1 MANQS
6 ESNSAI
12 SLPQENPASMD
23 GGKLDTADHQIV
35 KLLQKAVDATETN
48 SRQALERS
56 ERELH
61 AAQTRIAELE
71 ALVQHYREKSV
82 RAEVWL
88 NEILTEIEDRLI
100 RAPEEKRRQMSRCA
114 TLSFDQ

>member
-12 SLPQENPASMD
+12 PLPQENPASMD
-23 GGKLDTADHQIV
+23 GGKSDTADHRMV
-35 KLLQKAVDATETN
+35 KLLQTAADATESN
-48 SRQALERS
+48 SRQALEGA
-56 ERELH
+56 ENEFH
-61 AAQTRIAELE
+61 VAQTRIAELE
-71 ALVQHYREKSV
+71 ALLQHHREKSV

-100 RAPEEKRRQMSRCA
+100 RAPEERRRQMSRRH
-114 TLSFDQ
+114 